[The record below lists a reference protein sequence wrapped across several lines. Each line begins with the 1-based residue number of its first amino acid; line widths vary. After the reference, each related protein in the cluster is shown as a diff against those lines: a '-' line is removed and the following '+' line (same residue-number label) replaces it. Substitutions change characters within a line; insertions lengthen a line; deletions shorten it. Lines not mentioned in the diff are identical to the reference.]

1 MSVAHVLVY
10 VRIFYLPIGPNYG
23 PKPLVYTHVNYNL
36 GPISQFSIPQKY
48 VCKSYVRLRKI
59 ECHPSYFSRYVHDN
73 FGTFGPKYG
82 PNFERL

>member
-1 MSVAHVLVY
+1 MILRTY
-10 VRIFYLPIGPNYG
+10 YYMYLPTGPTHG
-23 PKPLVYTHVNYNL
+23 PKLLIYTHVNCKL

-59 ECHPSYFSRYVHDN
+59 ECHPSYFSRYVHVN

-82 PNFERL
+82 PNFERF